1 MNIFANKIARRLF
14 TLAAVICTI
23 GTGLSVSAQTTE
35 YSYVPYDSYIYD
47 YNGYQVST
55 PHAYLPENMLDGADI
70 GAGALSFPSDIEC
83 GKEGSLYLSDTG
95 NNRILRLDSN
105 KKLQQIIDKIEAPS
119 GINSFKS
126 PEGLFV
132 SEDYLYVADT
142 GNARVL
148 KLTLD
153 GKFVQEIGAPQTT
166 LLGDEFLYEPKALIA
181 DSIGNLFVVAKGV
194 NMGLLRFDVNG
205 NFVSFFAAQ
214 DATYSLIDYLW
225 KPFMTEA
232 QLERMEDFVPTEYN
246 NVTIDQDGF
255 LYVTTNDLDLE
266 KFLTAM
272 TSCDGSAAPVK
283 KVNPMGDDVLVRNGY
298 FAPVGDIQFGL
309 DENGNDAISI
319 ITDVT
324 VGENGIY
331 TILDTRENRLFTYSA
346 NGELLYAF
354 SGKGNQIGNTNS
366 PVAVTYQGTDLLVLD
381 KLNGSLTVFQ
391 QTEYGALI
399 SKVLDMYGKF
409 QYEES
414 VEVWQQ
420 VLSLN
425 ANFDIAYDG
434 IGSSYLSMGN
444 YEKAMEYFSYSNNKD
459 AYSDAYKE
467 SRNQFLR
474 QYILVIVLIIAV
486 LLFGLIKLMQWI
498 GKRNRDEKYRE
509 KRDKFSGHLLYGFY
523 VLMHPFDGFYD
534 LKHEKRGSLGAAT
547 FWLMAGVSG
556 VVLSKVFT
564 SYLFNTTY
572 KQDVSIPWEYLT
584 LLIPLG
590 LWVASNWCI
599 TTLVDGEGRFKDIY
613 LFTGYAM
620 LPVAL
625 LYFISIPVSYMLVS
639 DEGMYLNLLQNIALI
654 WFVFLIFCGNTVIHQ
669 YTGAKS
675 ILAILISILG
685 IAIMIFVALLL
696 ITSYQKLA
704 SVVIDIGKELSY
716 R

>member
-1 MNIFANKIARRLF
+1 
-14 TLAAVICTI
+14 
-23 GTGLSVSAQTTE
+23 
-35 YSYVPYDSYIYD
+35 
-47 YNGYQVST
+47 
-55 PHAYLPENMLDGADI
+55 
-70 GAGALSFPSDIEC
+70 
-83 GKEGSLYLSDTG
+83 
-95 NNRILRLDSN
+95 
-105 KKLQQIIDKIEAPS
+105 
-119 GINSFKS
+119 
-126 PEGLFV
+126 
-132 SEDYLYVADT
+132 
-142 GNARVL
+142 
-148 KLTLD
+148 
-153 GKFVQEIGAPQTT
+153 
-166 LLGDEFLYEPKALIA
+166 
-181 DSIGNLFVVAKGV
+181 
-194 NMGLLRFDVNG
+194 
-205 NFVSFFAAQ
+205 
-214 DATYSLIDYLW
+214 
-225 KPFMTEA
+225 
-232 QLERMEDFVPTEYN
+232 
-246 NVTIDQDGF
+246 
-255 LYVTTNDLDLE
+255 
-266 KFLTAM
+266 
-272 TSCDGSAAPVK
+272 
-283 KVNPMGDDVLVRNGY
+283 
-298 FAPVGDIQFGL
+298 
-309 DENGNDAISI
+309 
-319 ITDVT
+319 
-324 VGENGIY
+324 
-331 TILDTRENRLFTYSA
+331 
-346 NGELLYAF
+346 
-354 SGKGNQIGNTNS
+354 
-366 PVAVTYQGTDLLVLD
+366 
-381 KLNGSLTVFQ
+381 
-391 QTEYGALI
+391 
-399 SKVLDMYGKF
+399 
-409 QYEES
+409 
-414 VEVWQQ
+414 
-420 VLSLN
+420 
-425 ANFDIAYDG
+425 
-434 IGSSYLSMGN
+434 
-444 YEKAMEYFSYSNNKD
+444 
-459 AYSDAYKE
+459 
-467 SRNQFLR
+467 
-474 QYILVIVLIIAV
+474 
-486 LLFGLIKLMQWI
+486 MQWI